1 MRRCPIM
8 SGAVAR
14 VPMLSAF
21 LARARRPSSGGGGVV
36 AGRRCSYGDAADR
49 QRDRANGGLAL
60 WGVLALEFWW
70 LPAAGE
76 LDRHLALKIT
86 PTISNGVVGM

>member
-1 MRRCPIM
+1 
-8 SGAVAR
+8 
-14 VPMLSAF
+14 MLSAF
-21 LARARRPSSGGGGVV
+21 SRARGGAVIRWRRVV

-70 LPAAGE
+70 LLAAGE
-76 LDRHLALKIT
+76 LDRIWR
-86 PTISNGVVGM
+86 